1 LNNVHKLFVTSN
13 VIDGKASIT
22 FTLYL

>member
-1 LNNVHKLFVTSN
+1 VHKLFVTSN